1 MKTFGNMDVL
11 AESTQE
17 SIGRHACIRSLHRSA
32 TA

>member
-11 AESTQE
+11 AEVRRK